1 MNALWTI
8 SLKAIETHVRVG
20 IHEHEKNA
28 AQRLL
33 VDVEVQAD
41 LPLRPTAIDECFD
54 YDLVYDH
61 VTKAWSQRSH
71 VDLLEHL
78 ALDLVTHIFGR
89 AENARCVKVTV
100 AKPDIFAKVEW
111 AGVSLSWSRADYEAA
126 KGKGLI

>member
-1 MNALWTI
+1 MKTLWTI

-41 LPLRPTAIDECFD
+41 LPLRPAAIGECLD
-54 YDLVYDH
+54 YDLIYDH
-61 VTKAWSQRSH
+61 VTKTWPQRLH

-78 ALDLVTHIFGR
+78 ALDLITHLFSHSTSAKRVT
-89 AENARCVKVTV
+89 VTV
-100 AKPDIFAKVEW
+100 AKPDIFAKAQSAEV
-111 AGVSLSWSRADYEAA
+111 GLNWSRADYEEA
-126 KGKGLI
+126 KKAGII